1 MSKMTISAIAPS
13 MATSPRLCLE
23 GSGLVMSAS
32 LYTHREQFCSV
43 AFQGDLR
50 EGSRRRAL
58 QNRTIFHRKEPLMAR
73 AFEAVIFRRV
83 IDSTRQVRA
92 LLAVG
97 HVFFFAGPNHDA
109 MVLRGRVRKQFYA
122 ANRDF
127 AYLRNLHARKCG

>member
-23 GSGLVMSAS
+23 GSGLAMSAS

-50 EGSRRRAL
+50 EGAWRRAL

-73 AFEAVIFRRV
+73 AFETVLCRRV
-83 IDSTRQVRA
+83 IDSRRNVSAIQTIA
-92 LLAVG
+92 
-97 HVFFFAGPNHDA
+97 HDFSYAGRNNDA
-109 MVLRGRVRKQFYA
+109 IA
-122 ANRDF
+122 
-127 AYLRNLHARKCG
+127 